1 MARTR
6 RRSGETGWLCRWL
19 RRVGRLQPPPPRRR
33 GHPDVYPSAAMV
45 KAFFAMTVKK
55 IKRFQGLWNYLNN
68 NRPIRLACGFGGGLP
83 HRRTFTRRFRRV
95 ASELGGWMQRAAQEA
110 IGRGY
115 ITARVVAADKSL
127 HPARGPLWHARD
139 RRRRRVP
146 AGLRGVDRDSRW
158 GYSPYHKFVQGYAE
172 HTIINATPGTTPG
185 EARFPLDAV
194 ADTAQMVEHE
204 VLRQRLGQLPAT
216 ARTIL
221 IDGQYDGTGLLSD
234 LRGRKIAPI
243 LPAGV
248 FRKAAP
254 KAAVRQWAARVRAAQ
269 VNQRLYRRRRTSIE
283 PHFGLDKRRFENH
296 TVWFRGLANN
306 RTHLPLTTFVIQ
318 VLMLDN
324 LHHGRPAED
333 IQWLLDAAA

>member
-6 RRSGETGWLCRWL
+6 RGSGETRWLCRWL
-19 RRVGRLQPPPPRRR
+19 RLVGRLQPPTPQRR
-33 GHPDVYPSAAMV
+33 GHPDVYSSAAMV
-45 KAFFAMTVKK
+45 QAFFVLTVKK

-68 NRPIRLACGFGGGLP
+68 NLPIRRACGFAEGLP
-83 HRRTFTRRFRRV
+83 HRRTFARRFRRL
-95 ASELGGWMQRAAQEA
+95 AGELGDWMQRAAREA
-110 IGRGY
+110 IDKGY

-127 HPARGPLWHARD
+127 HPARGPLWHKKD

-146 AGLRGVDRDSRW
+146 PKLRGVDRDSQW

-172 HTIINATPGTTPG
+172 HTIVNATPG

-204 VLRQRLGQLPAT
+204 VLQQRLPRLPAGV
-216 ARTIL
+216 RKVL
-221 IDGQYDGTGLLSD
+221 IDGQYDDNGLLSD
-234 LRGRKIAPI
+234 LHERKIAPI

-254 KAAVRQWAARVRAAQ
+254 RSEVRRWAARVRAAK
-269 VNQRLYRRRRTSIE
+269 VNQKLYRRRRTTIE
-283 PHFGLDKRRFENH
+283 PHFGLDKKRFENH
-296 TVWFRGLANN
+296 VVWFYGLPNN
-306 RTHLPLTTFVIQ
+306 RTHLPLISFVIQ

-324 LHHGRPAED
+324 FEQGRPAED